1 MEDKEDKDR
10 IENYQFIKTIGK
22 GTFGKVKL
30 SIHLPTKEYVA
41 IKILEKSKIQDKD
54 ELIRIEREIKYLKM
68 LNHPNIIQIY
78 EVIDNPKNFYIVMEY
93 ASGGELFNYI
103 NEHKRLT
110 EEEASLFF
118 TQLIYGVKEIHK
130 KKICHRD
137 IKPENLLISEKKI
150 IKIID
155 FNLSKEYSD
164 MLSSQTGS
172 PCYAAPEVIKGMK
185 YNGLMIDLWA
195 CGITLFGMIC
205 GYLPFDDKDNNIV
218 FQKILE
224 CNIIF
229 PDEKKIKVSSEAK
242 DLICKILTPNPLK
255 RIKIDEILNHPFLK
269 SGIQEYK
276 KIMKPILFNQDKV
289 IIDYMVNKLKFSNKN
304 QLISRLIKANKHNN
318 YTTTYKLLKKKI
330 IEGRLNYNFKKIYS
344 NNNNKYITPI
354 KFIQLNNKE
363 KKNITI
369 NNYLF
374 TKRNN
379 QNIKANLRKN
389 VNLNDI
395 SNITKRNRTMSKDST
410 RNSHFKNLMNSK
422 KNKVLV
428 DKDNNLTILKNKT
441 LILKDSIKMKPVY
454 QELNPKKKYLN
465 NFIRCINTS
474 MSVDKKLVT
483 RHKKML
489 SKTPSRYTGNPFIY
503 DQDTSH
509 YNNKKIYFPNRL
521 VNKRNVFS
529 GDIMKQKTL
538 KYEHS
543 PLTKT
548 KNLDGMKSIHLKFGR
563 NLHNCELSPI
573 KKNKYIRKYGL
584 SADRTDKKLSKLN
597 KNHILININKTN
609 NNYSIKKR
617 NNNNNI
623 PIKNGDICSE
633 QSTNITNI
641 TLTSP
646 SNLSNNIIF
655 KKMTFSN
662 SNNNIGKSRACL
674 NKQKTNSLIYNRFEE
689 YKKIPYSNTI
699 KKDYSAIKTNISQN
713 KLTSNSNIM
722 ENNRYN
728 HNTINTNIIYNNYIN
743 HRNKNHNNEIKEER
757 TTKYIDVEDKINLR
771 NRNNNK
777 YLPISLKIKNSVNNI
792 NDYSTS
798 QNKSKTINHTNEI
811 IYYNK
816 NSNCLSENIHNDN
829 IFIIQQPHINNY
841 LTKKVNINMKQ
852 IKSKVITFCNKY
864 NYSFNNYKG
873 WKYTIFIDNNNSF
886 ILEINSKINN
896 TILKLYNNKG
906 SELVIKENINKLL
919 SEFRT

>member
-1 MEDKEDKDR
+1 MEYKEDKDR

-54 ELIRIEREIKYLKM
+54 ELMRIEREIKYLKL

-103 NEHKRLT
+103 NKHKRLT

-137 IKPENLLISEKKI
+137 IKAENLLISEKKI

-155 FNLSKEYSD
+155 FNLSKMYTD
-164 MLSSQTGS
+164 TLSSQTGS

-185 YNGLMIDLWA
+185 YNGLMIDIWA
-195 CGITLFGMIC
+195 CGITLFAMIC
-205 GYLPFDDKDNNIV
+205 GYLPFDDKNNNIV

-229 PDEKKIKVSSEAK
+229 PDEKKVKVSNEAK

-330 IEGRLNYNFKKIYS
+330 IEGRLNYNFKKILS
-344 NNNNKYITPI
+344 NNNNNNKNITPI

-363 KKNITI
+363 KKNIPI
-369 NNYLF
+369 NNNLF
-374 TKRNN
+374 IKKNS
-379 QNIKANLRKN
+379 QNIKPNLRKN
-389 VNLNDI
+389 INQNDI
-395 SNITKRNRTMSKDST
+395 SNNTKRDRTTSKEST
-410 RNSHFKNLMNSK
+410 KNSHFNDLRNTK
-422 KNKVLV
+422 KNKLLV

-441 LILKDSIKMKPVY
+441 LSIKDSIKMKPVY
-454 QELNPKKKYLN
+454 KELNPKKKYLN

-474 MSVDKKLVT
+474 MSLDKKLVS
-483 RHKKML
+483 RHKKMI
-489 SKTPSRYTGNPFIY
+489 SKTPSRYTVNPFIY
-503 DQDTSH
+503 HRENSN
-509 YNNKKIYFPNRL
+509 YNNKKIIYFPDRI

-529 GDIMKQKTL
+529 GDLMKQKTL
-538 KYEHS
+538 KYERS
-543 PLTKT
+543 LPGKT
-548 KNLDGMKSIHLKFGR
+548 KYLESMKSIKLKVGR
-563 NLHNCELSPI
+563 NLNNCELSPI
-573 KKNKYIRKYGL
+573 KKNKYTRKYGL
-584 SADRTDKKLSKLN
+584 SADRTDEKLSKLN
-597 KNHILININKTN
+597 KNHILINNIKKTN
-609 NNYSIKKR
+609 NNDSIKKM
-617 NNNNNI
+617 NNNNK
-623 PIKNGDICSE
+623 PIKNGEIISE

-646 SNLSNNIIF
+646 SNLSNNIIL
-655 KKMTFSN
+655 KKITFSN
-662 SNNNIGKSRACL
+662 SNNNIGKSRPYL
-674 NKQKTNSLIYNRFEE
+674 NKQKTISLIYNRFEQ

-699 KKDYSAIKTNISQN
+699 KRDNSANNTNISQN
-713 KLTSNSNIM
+713 TLISNSNSNIM
-722 ENNRYN
+722 ENNIYN
-728 HNTINTNIIYNNYIN
+728 HNTINTNIIYNNYII
-743 HRNKNHNNEIKEER
+743 HRNNNDNNEIKEER
-757 TTKYIDVEDKINLR
+757 NTKYDDVEDKINLI
-771 NRNNNK
+771 NKNNIK
-777 YLPISLKIKNSVNNI
+777 YLPISLKINNSVNKI
-792 NDYSTS
+792 DDYSTT
-798 QNKSKTINHTNEI
+798 QNKTQTINHTNET
-811 IYYNK
+811 IYYKK
-816 NSNCLSENIHNDN
+816 NSNCLIENIHNDK

-852 IKSKVITFCNKY
+852 IKSKLISFCNKY
-864 NYSFNNYKG
+864 K
-873 WKYTIFIDNNNSF
+873 
-886 ILEINSKINN
+886 
-896 TILKLYNNKG
+896 
-906 SELVIKENINKLL
+906 NKL
-919 SEFRT
+919 